1 MELEAADQSQRA
13 ELARLHE
20 SARADGSKISVLEKQ
35 LSSTDRRMREL
46 DKQLRSREEEV
57 QHTRGLS
64 QGVKAREQHLQERQ
78 RQLLADNNRLLKL
91 LARTVEYKS
100 VAQDAQQSE
109 GFSHIAHNTAASYR
123 AQTEDATA
131 RGGAPNSGEPSG
143 AARAAM
149 ELQSWVPSG
158 VLEAA
163 LELRHRLDESV
174 PADELRGFLRAANRS
189 WRKREKA
196 KLRAQKQRHAKE
208 SADLRRQLSQR
219 QPLVNVVHR
228 VAGGYSVA
236 TAGEPAIAESD
247 DDELEPDH
255 MLTEGARRAAF
266 LEGAV
271 WFGYRTVRSSSHAF
285 HPLMQCQ
292 PLLNR
297 WVLGRSKRQTRW
309 DQRSTH

>member
-1 MELEAADQSQRA
+1 MGGETA
-13 ELARLHE
+13 
-20 SARADGSKISVLEKQ
+20 
-35 LSSTDRRMREL
+35 
-46 DKQLRSREEEV
+46 
-57 QHTRGLS
+57 
-64 QGVKAREQHLQERQ
+64 ARECGPADLVQQ
-78 RQLLADNNRLLKL
+78 RCR
-91 LARTVEYKS
+91 
-100 VAQDAQQSE
+100 
-109 GFSHIAHNTAASYR
+109 
-123 AQTEDATA
+123 
-131 RGGAPNSGEPSG
+131 
-143 AARAAM
+143 
-149 ELQSWVPSG
+149 
-158 VLEAA
+158 EAA

-285 HPLMQCQ
+285 HPSMQC
-292 PLLNR
+292 
-297 WVLGRSKRQTRW
+297 S
-309 DQRSTH
+309 